1 MPSTLF
7 ARTSAKLLN
16 STPNYLEVTAII
28 GLALATRLLWAPILW
43 QYGATAITPIAIV
56 ITIFLYGCLGHG
68 NLFQYVG
75 WVKPRRRVFWINAIV
90 GGIAG
95 AIGTISIMHLAGV
108 SLGSAPTGAL
118 MFGLTVGPI
127 VEEIIYRGAA
137 FSAIYVTA
145 SSSKWLASAR
155 IALSIFVSSLLFAL
169 SHGLH
174 LSLRILLIFG
184 MGLGYG
190 TLRWRSNST
199 AASALMHL
207 SYNSV
212 ITLAMLFTSRL

>member
-7 ARTSAKLLN
+7 ARTSAKLLH

-28 GLALATRLLWAPILW
+28 GLALATRLLWSPILW
-43 QYGATAITPIAIV
+43 QHGATAITPIAVV
-56 ITIFLYGCLGHG
+56 ITILLYGCLGHG
-68 NLFQYVG
+68 KLFEYVG
-75 WVKPRRRVFWINAIV
+75 WVKPRQRVFWINAILSGV
-90 GGIAG
+90 AG
-95 AIGTISIMHLAGV
+95 AIATISIMHLARV
-108 SLGSAPTGAL
+108 SLGSAPTGEL

-127 VEEIIYRGAA
+127 VEEMVYRGAA

-145 SSSKWLASAR
+145 GSSKWLTSAR
-155 IALSIFVSSLLFAL
+155 IVVSIFVSALLFAL

-174 LSLRILLIFG
+174 LSLRTLLIFG

-207 SYNSV
+207 SYNAV
-212 ITLAMLFTSRL
+212 IALAMLFTSRL